1 MKKMIWSKTIN
12 LNEFLYEL
20 WYYATYLINASK
32 VWLLCIVH
40 INQSINGKKRFHV
53 KKNCPCG
60 TVDAKIGY
68 VLGLLVHGN
77 VVVHFGMKVF
87 LVDCLL

>member
-1 MKKMIWSKTIN
+1 MHLK
-12 LNEFLYEL
+12 FGYFVLY
-20 WYYATYLINASK
+20 TLINRLTEKNVSM
-32 VWLLCIVH
+32 L
-40 INQSINGKKRFHV
+40 

-77 VVVHFGMKVF
+77 VVVHFGMKIF